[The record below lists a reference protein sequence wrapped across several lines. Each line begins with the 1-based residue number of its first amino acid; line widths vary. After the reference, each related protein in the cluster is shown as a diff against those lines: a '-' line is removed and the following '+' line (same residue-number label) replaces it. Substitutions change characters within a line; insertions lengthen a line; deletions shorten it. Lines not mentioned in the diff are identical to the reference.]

1 MDYSIN
7 DIVGYAEEREELIRL
22 CEIFNNR
29 DDYISKGAKM
39 PKGVIFY
46 GEPGNGKTLFAKV
59 MASICDLNIIKID
72 LGNVVDDK
80 SICKRIKDVFKRAR
94 MRKDYTMIFFDEI
107 DKVLPDES
115 SEYNSST
122 SKTILAQL
130 LAQID
135 GLDSTENIIF
145 VATCND
151 YYNLPPSLVRA
162 GRIDKK
168 INLSI
173 PNFESRLHLVRFYQ
187 NKTLCTFALTPDE
200 IAKLVVGFSCAS
212 IASFIN
218 ECVLR
223 SEKKGHVDKDTI
235 YNCVIEIKNQD
246 IPRATSSAQDELLAC
261 RNLGAFIVS
270 KNFNDSKYVLNL
282 EENTVCNQFFN
293 SIISDYDEDY
303 PSGDGEDGSDDCSE
317 NPYYSQEDLINT
329 ICVLFGGYITE
340 ELILEKVFNN
350 VGYQLQIIDDIIVN
364 MLYNGMFGINYHH
377 SILRGESLNYSYDQ
391 IEKFNIIFSQ
401 VWNNCY
407 ERAKK
412 IILENENLI
421 RNLIPV
427 LIEKRNLDNV
437 VANSIIEDFDGFK
450 KIVFL

>member
-29 DDYISKGAKM
+29 EDYINKGAKM

-59 MASICDLNIIKID
+59 MASICDLHIIKID

-80 SICKRIKDVFKRAR
+80 SICKWIKDVFKRAR
-94 MRKDYTMIFFDEI
+94 NRKDYTMIFFDEI

-122 SKTILAQL
+122 AMTILAQL
-130 LAQID
+130 LTQID

-145 VATCND
+145 VATCNE

-168 INLSI
+168 IHLSS
-173 PNFESRLHLVRFYQ
+173 PNFESRVNLIRFYQ
-187 NKTLCTFALTPDE
+187 GKTLCTFALTPEE
-200 IAKLVVGFSCAS
+200 IAKLVAGFSCAS
-212 IASFIN
+212 IASFVN

-223 SEKKGHVDKDTI
+223 SEKKGYVDKNTI
-235 YNCVIEIKNQD
+235 YNCVLEIKNED
-246 IPRATSSAQDELLAC
+246 IPRETSSAQDELFAC
-261 RNLGAFIVS
+261 RNLGTFIVS

-282 EENTVCNQFFN
+282 DEDNVGNQFFN

-303 PSGDGEDGSDDCSE
+303 PSSNGEDESDDCSE
-317 NPYYSQEDLINT
+317 NHYYSHEDLMNT
-329 ICVLFGGYITE
+329 ICVLFGGYIAE
-340 ELILEKVFNN
+340 QVILEKTFDN
-350 VGYQLQIIDDIIVN
+350 VGYQLQIIDDIIIN
-364 MLYNGMFGINYHH
+364 MLYHGMFGINFHH
-377 SILRGESLNYSYDQ
+377 SISRGKSLDYSYEQ
-391 IEKFNIIFSQ
+391 IEKFNIIFSE

-427 LIEKRNLDNV
+427 LIEKRNIDDV
-437 VANSIIEDFDGFK
+437 VGNSIIEDFGGFK
-450 KIVFL
+450 KIIFL